1 MAVFAVTLTRKN
13 DAVKER
19 LNELYPN
26 HFQLTN
32 TLFFLTSN
40 ELTHEIATKIGI
52 RDEPRVPR
60 GNGVVLKFNAYAGYT
75 DKALWEWMRQQEENS

>member
-1 MAVFAVTLTRKN
+1 MAVFAVALTQKN

-19 LNELYPN
+19 IKDLYPN
-26 HFQLTN
+26 NYQLSS
-32 TLFFLTSN
+32 TLFFLTSS

-60 GNGVVLKFNAYAGYT
+60 GNGVVLRFNAYAGYT
-75 DKALWEWMRQQEENS
+75 NKALWEWMAVQEEGS